1 MAGKPKR
8 GLDYFSC
15 DVTIL
20 QDYKIKR
27 LKRKHR
33 SIGFSTYIALLAMIY
48 QNGQHLKFD
57 DIEQVLFSVADE
69 LGDPEEEVIESFETM
84 MKLKL
89 FDEDMFNKGYLTS
102 KSIQLRF
109 LNATKRRIIRLHGES
124 CLLTEREVFNE
135 VSNLVYIDGN
145 YVDINQKNAH
155 KKQQSNSN
163 TKSKSKSDEFLIHND
178 MRSTDPSIFPFNA
191 NYYFIVLVKNEII
204 TGYEEFAKDFNDFLY
219 YATKEYEKE
228 AMRKSVY
235 YTIKRIKENNWTDE
249 QGDPITH
256 KQSYLEEAI
265 KNNAS
270 KNESPKEYNMRMGS
284 FNKYFYEML
293 NG

>member
-15 DVTIL
+15 DVDIL

-33 SIGFSTYIALLAMIY
+33 SVGFSTYITLLAMIY

-57 DIEQVLFSVADE
+57 DIEQVLFTVADE

-89 FDEDMFNKGYLTS
+89 FDEELFNKGYLTS
-102 KSIQLRF
+102 RSIQFRF
-109 LNATKRRIIRLHGES
+109 LHATKRRVVRLHGES

-178 MRSTDPSIFPFNA
+178 MRSIDPSIFPFNA

-249 QGDPITH
+249 KRDPITH
-256 KQSYLEEAI
+256 KQPYLEEAI

-270 KNESPKEYNMRMGS
+270 RNETKQEKHVRMNR
-284 FNKYFYEML
+284 FQEFFHNL
-293 NG
+293 

>member
-15 DVTIL
+15 DVDIL

-33 SIGFSTYIALLAMIY
+33 SVGFSSYLTLLTMIY

-57 DIEQVLFSVADE
+57 DIEQVLFTVADE
-69 LGDPEEEVIESFETM
+69 LGDPEEEVVESFETM

-102 KSIQLRF
+102 RSIQLRF
-109 LNATKRRIIRLHGES
+109 LNATKRRVVRLHGES
-124 CLLTEREVFNE
+124 CLLTQREVFNE

-163 TKSKSKSDEFLIHND
+163 TKRKSNRDELEIIND
-178 MRSTDPSIFPFNA
+178 MRSADHSIFPFKP
-191 NYYFIVLVKNEII
+191 NYYFMVLVNNKVI
-204 TGYEEFAKDFNDFLY
+204 TGYEKFAMDFNDFLY
-219 YATKEYEKE
+219 HATKEYEKP
-228 AMRKSVY
+228 AMRKSIY
-235 YTIKRIKENNWTDE
+235 YTINQMRFRNWKDDDGDE
-249 QGDPITH
+249 IYD
-256 KQSYLEEAI
+256 KQAYLETAI
-265 KNNAS
+265 KNNAA
-270 KNESPKEYNMRMGS
+270 KNETKQEKNCRM
-284 FNKYFYEML
+284 NKFQEFFHNL
-293 NG
+293 